1 MNSRALIAGLFLCL
15 LLPSPGSAQDEGVK
29 ASASVNIQQDQEIWA
44 GQQITINLDL
54 KTTGF
59 SFSDTHFNLPEVV
72 GGFLMQTD
80 STTIKSSERTDGES
94 WQIIRYPFALF
105 PQKSGQL
112 TVPPISVRF
121 SSSAGF
127 GTPTQN
133 FEFETEAL
141 TLSVKLPPGVGEN
154 EIVVTT
160 RAFQLDHDWQ
170 PDTDLA
176 KTGDA
181 FTLTVNR
188 SAGDISAMLLPPLP
202 VYRTSGLAAYPQTPQ
217 VEDKTN
223 RGDLVGERTDSIT
236 WVVEEAGSYRI
247 PGIRFK
253 WWDPVRQELQQQ
265 VIPGISLEVVGAS
278 AGESEV
284 LADGS
289 SGPRTRD
296 LLPWALLVLAGT
308 IAGVTWYSLRS
319 AAGTARL
326 VDEKS
331 TFTDLEKA
339 CKDNRA
345 GEAHAAIYA
354 WLACCQP
361 TSPTGLRPVTLG
373 EFSQVMNDDE
383 LAEKLLELQ
392 QAMITPGS
400 GWHGDTLLTSL
411 RRVRHR
417 TNTQEKAL
425 SKAHLAPLN
434 P

>member
-1 MNSRALIAGLFLCL
+1 MISLILYL
-15 LLPSPGSAQDEGVK
+15 LLPLESRAQDEGVK
-29 ASASVNIQQDQEIWA
+29 ASASVSTQPDREIWA
-44 GQQITINLDL
+44 GQQVSINLDL

-59 SFSDTHFNLPEVV
+59 SFSNTLFNLPEVE

-80 STTIKSSERTDGES
+80 STTIKFSERKDGES
-94 WQIIRYPFALF
+94 WQVIRYPLALF
-105 PQKSGQL
+105 PQKSGEL

-127 GTPTQN
+127 GTTTKN

-154 EIVVTT
+154 EIVITT

-181 FTLTVNR
+181 FTLTVKR
-188 SAGDISAMLLPPLP
+188 SAEDISAMLLPHLP

-217 VEDKTN
+217 IEDKTN

-236 WVVEEAGSYRI
+236 WVVEKAGSYQI

-253 WWDPVRQELQQQ
+253 WWDPVSKELQQQ
-265 VIPGISLEVVGAS
+265 VIPGIELEVVGES
-278 AGESEV
+278 TGESEV
-284 LADGS
+284 FADGAS
-289 SGPRTRD
+289 ESRTRD
-296 LLPWALLVLAGT
+296 LLPWVLLVLAGIT
-308 IAGVTWYSLRS
+308 AGVTWYRRRS
-319 AAGTARL
+319 AAGGKRL

-339 CKDNRA
+339 CKNNRP
-345 GEAHAAIYA
+345 GETHAAMYA
-354 WLACCQP
+354 WLACCQSP
-361 TSPTGLRPVTLG
+361 APTGLRPATLG
-373 EFSQVMNDDE
+373 EFSRAMNDDE
-383 LAEKLLELQ
+383 LAAKLLELQ
-392 QAMITPGS
+392 QAIITPES
-400 GWHGDTLLTSL
+400 GWRGDALLTSL

-417 TNTQEKAL
+417 LNTQEKAL